1 MQQGD
6 TAPTQSE
13 ECHPAAIREAT
24 AGRRNVAR
32 VWPDVDHPA
41 DPYPGAAPPVSY
53 VHADGF
59 ARGITGGA
67 VGGLPLDAWLQAQ
80 GAAPLAGRLPVL
92 AYGSNRSPSKITW
105 LRRSLGLGADPVVVL
120 RARTTGVAAVWAA
133 GLRARDGARPA
144 VLAAAPGVVEDHAVW
159 LATPE
164 QIAVLDRCEGRDER
178 FRLARLRTGTVVVDG
193 AALGPG
199 APLSPGL
206 GRAVPA
212 AADGPGAPEELPP
225 GVPAGTR
232 GAGATEVT
240 EVVVERPWVYIG
252 HAEIRRPLLVDGAPV
267 RCADVPQEV
276 AMTLVGQPAES
287 DGLDDDP
294 VTGAP
299 HPDEWPGALFAYG
312 LLQPGQISWERVRAH
327 ATGPARLTTVAGGVF
342 DSGHGYPAWLPDA
355 PGVTPGV
362 VVPVRDPAELLPALD
377 AYEGPE
383 YERVRAVAGGTVC
396 WAYAWRGSRE
406 GLVALPRGWATS

>member
-1 MQQGD
+1 M
-6 TAPTQSE
+6 
-13 ECHPAAIREAT
+13 
-24 AGRRNVAR
+24 
-32 VWPDVDHPA
+32 
-41 DPYPGAAPPVSY
+41 
-53 VHADGF
+53 
-59 ARGITGGA
+59 
-67 VGGLPLDAWLQAQ
+67 
-80 GAAPLAGRLPVL
+80 
-92 AYGSNRSPSKITW
+92 
-105 LRRSLGLGADPVVVL
+105 VVL

-294 VTGAP
+294 VTGEP